1 MATMR
6 GALLARL
13 DRSQEAR
20 RDFDRAAG
28 LTRNALDLDL
38 DLDPDLFLRRAAQL
52 STGS

>member
-38 DLDPDLFLRRAAQL
+38 DLDLFLRRAAQL

>member
-13 DRSQEAR
+13 YRSEEAR

-38 DLDPDLFLRRAAQL
+38 FPRRAAQL